1 MAPCCSALVPIP
13 WMLSF
18 PWRKHRSVPDPLLV
32 SFLQRSTASCLRSRL
47 QTDLPTTNLPETMWW
62 TSACPP
68 PPTDRNPT
76 NSSVAR
82 TCDLL
87 GHAPASHIACA
98 SLRNSCALLLWRLPS
113 FGDSR
118 FVFTV
123 PRLLFPLIFRVLPIG
138 LAFLY
143 LWRIML
149 ECVSFFKWGVVII
162 DIEWANGWGVVL
174 SCL

>member
-1 MAPCCSALVPIP
+1 MALCCHSLTLVP
-13 WMLSF
+13 WLLSF
-18 PWRKHRSVPDPLLV
+18 AWRKCRPVPEPLLV

-82 TCDLL
+82 TCDLP

-98 SLRNSCALLLWRLPS
+98 SLRNSCALLRCLPS
-113 FGDSR
+113 FGDSS
-118 FVFTV
+118 FHFHNPT
-123 PRLLFPLIFRVLPIG
+123 PPHLFPLIPLP
-138 LAFLY
+138 LVNPVRMCFLF
-143 LWRIML
+143 
-149 ECVSFFKWGVVII
+149 SNWG
-162 DIEWANGWGVVL
+162 WW
-174 SCL
+174 C